1 MRTLI
6 FGKRYGSPS
15 GILPPAIDNR
25 WFNVS
30 FREFLLV
37 AIDIA
42 VVTSDCYEHPAEPA
56 WYHLQVMLEDEYLVD
71 AFAQR
76 GLSAQRVSWSNPD
89 FNWSACGGLVIRST
103 WDFQDRMAEF
113 DAWLL
118 QCRDQLR
125 MFNGYEM
132 LRWNLDKRYLFDLQ
146 RKGIRTVETV
156 LMPKGD
162 TTPLRAR
169 LAEHGWDEAIFK
181 PAVSAGARHTYR
193 IDARNIANE
202 EARLAGLIAHE
213 DFLLQP
219 FQSSVTESGELS
231 LMVMGGTFTH
241 AVQKLAK
248 PGDFRVQDDH
258 GGTVLPHAANDEEI
272 AFAEKAV
279 AACDPQPV
287 YARVDTV
294 RNHEHELAIM
304 EIELVEP
311 ELFFRFNR
319 SAAISLAES
328 IAREL

>member
-1 MRTLI
+1 M
-6 FGKRYGSPS
+6 
-15 GILPPAIDNR
+15 
-25 WFNVS
+25 
-30 FREFLLV
+30 

-42 VVTSDCYEHPAEPA
+42 VVTSDCYEYPTEPA

-71 AFAQR
+71 ALAQQ
-76 GLSAQRVSWSNPD
+76 GLNARRVSWSNPD
-89 FNWSACGGLVIRST
+89 FDWSACGGLVIRST

-113 DAWLL
+113 DAWLVN
-118 QCRDQLR
+118 CRDRLR

-146 RKGIRTVETV
+146 RRGIRTVETV
-156 LMPKGD
+156 AIPKGD
-162 TTPLRAR
+162 KTPLLNRM
-169 LAEHGWDEAIFK
+169 AEHGWDEAIVK
-181 PAVSAGARHTYR
+181 PAISAGARHTYR
-193 IDARNIANE
+193 MNARNGSEIE
-202 EARLAGLIAHE
+202 SVFEGLVEHE

-219 FQSSVTESGELS
+219 FQSSVTEFGELS
-231 LMVMGGTFTH
+231 FMVMGGRFTH

-258 GGTVLPHAANDEEI
+258 GGTVVAYTAHDDEI
-272 AFAEKAV
+272 AFAERVV

-294 RNHEHELAIM
+294 RNNDHELALM